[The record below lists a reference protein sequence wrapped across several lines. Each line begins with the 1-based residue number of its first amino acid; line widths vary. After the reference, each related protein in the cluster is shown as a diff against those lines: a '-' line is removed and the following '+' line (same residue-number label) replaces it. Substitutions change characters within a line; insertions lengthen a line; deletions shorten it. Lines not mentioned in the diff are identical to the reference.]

1 MTFWG
6 KKELWSGLTKT
17 KKIDKWELEIM
28 KLYLDAGYSIYDVI
42 ELRLLSGKGLPEGK
56 EFNVNAWL
64 KEQNL
69 TVIIYLLDF
78 LPLNTAIGC
87 YLQISLFKG
96 SFKEKLVK
104 VLLYPAIQLFLAF
117 LISLAAQYW
126 VMPLLG
132 DLMGNLSEGDDVN
145 VLSSMLTG
153 INYLIVA
160 ALFFLTVFLILI
172 SKLEPSLMV
181 VMLNK
186 PVFKIFKDFVVY
198 QFVNYYLIFYQ
209 ATDAI
214 ELVVSGLRKLPD
226 AKFINVYADKIHFS
240 LADGNPLASTM
251 RILDERLE
259 TIFRIGNDTGRIDE
273 LLPSYIMGL
282 NMRFENFLKKTGRN
296 FQIFSYVYIMLL
308 VVMVYQ
314 MMLLP
319 LAMIERM

>member
-1 MTFWG
+1 
-6 KKELWSGLTKT
+6 
-17 KKIDKWELEIM
+17 M

-42 ELRLLSGKGLPEGK
+42 DLHLLAGNGIPEGR
-56 EFNVNAWL
+56 EFNVNSWL

-69 TVIIYLLDF
+69 TVISYLLDF

-96 SFKEKLVK
+96 NFREKLVK

-132 DLMGNLSEGDDVN
+132 DLMGNITEGNDVN
-145 VLSSMLTG
+145 ILSGLLSG
-153 INYLIVA
+153 INYLLVA
-160 ALFFLTVFLILI
+160 ALAFLIVFLTII
-172 SKLEPSLMV
+172 TKMEPSLLA

-186 PVFKIFKDFVVY
+186 RILRIFKDFVIY

-214 ELVVSGLRKLPD
+214 ELVISGLRKLPD
-226 AKFINVYADKIHFS
+226 ARFINVYADQIHFS
-240 LADGNPLASTM
+240 LSDGNPLPTAM

-259 TIFRIGNDTGRIDE
+259 IIFKIGNDTGRIDE
-273 LLPSYIMGL
+273 LLPSYIAGL
-282 NMRFENFLKKTGRN
+282 NLRFENFLKKTGRN